1 MKRLILFL
9 LLLILS
15 NVSSAQLYLNK
26 NCKLAYEYTMALR
39 FEKAN
44 AYINKEKQI
53 HPDNDYLPYLES
65 YIGFLKSFI
74 SEDDRVFEENKEKM
88 DIALEALDNLND
100 DSPYKNYLKANVNLQ
115 WAFARIKFGEY
126 FTSAIEINRAY
137 RLIEKNTKSFPEF
150 YPNKITH
157 AVLTIIIGLVPEKYD
172 WILDLVSMEGSVQQ
186 GTQEL
191 YKFLDLANKDSEY
204 AYLKNECL
212 FYLGFIEINVNPDKT
227 KSQDILQ
234 QIIPLSDSNM
244 LFNLLAINILSK
256 SGRYVETE
264 LQFKK
269 LANKNDYYPI
279 YFLDYLHADYYLKEM
294 ETDSAKKYYA
304 QFLKNFKGK
313 NYIKDAW
320 RKTAWT
326 FLIEGNKQKYKQLM
340 SAVGNSG
347 NADIGID
354 KDANIEYKKGE
365 VPNISLI
372 KSRLLFDGFKYNMA
386 LSELENIDNSTLNFD
401 QLLEKNY
408 RYARIMHK
416 TNNIEDAKKYYKNV
430 VLSSDLT
437 KEYYPANSAL
447 NLGEIYELQDSL
459 SMAFLYY
466 NKCTKMDFDQ
476 FENGIKSMAK
486 EGIRRVNKA
495 KKD

>member
-1 MKRLILFL
+1 MKRLIIFL
-9 LLLILS
+9 LLLILFKS
-15 NVSSAQLYLNK
+15 SSAHLYVNE
-26 NCKLAYEYTMALR
+26 NCKQAYEYALALR
-39 FEKAN
+39 FEKAEF
-44 AYINKEKQI
+44 YINKEREV
-53 HPDNDYLPYLES
+53 HPDNVYLAYLES

-74 SEDDRVFEENKEKM
+74 SEDDLVFKANKDKM
-88 DIALEALDNLND
+88 DLALESIEKLDNA
-100 DSPYKNYLKANVNLQ
+100 SPYKDYLKANVNLQ

-137 RLIEKNTKSFPEF
+137 RLIEKNNKNFPDF

-157 AVLTIIIGLVPEKYD
+157 AVLTIIIGIVPDKYD
-172 WILDLVSMEGSVQQ
+172 WVLDLVSMEGSVQN
-186 GTQEL
+186 GTLEL
-191 YKFLDLANKDSEY
+191 YKFLDITKKDSEY

-212 FYLGFIEINVNPDKT
+212 FYLGFIEVNINPDKS
-227 KSQDILQ
+227 KSQNILQ

-244 LFNLLAINILSK
+244 LFNFLSINILSK
-256 SGRYVETE
+256 SGRFVEME
-264 LQFKK
+264 IQFKK
-269 LANKNDYYPI
+269 LENKNDYYPI
-279 YFLDYLHADYYLKEM
+279 YFLDYLYADYYLKEL

-326 FLIEGNKQKYKQLM
+326 FLIEGNEQKYKQLM

-354 KDANIEYKKGE
+354 KDANIEYEKGE
-365 VPNISLI
+365 IPNVSLV

-386 LSELENIDNSTLNFD
+386 LSELENIDNSNLNFD
-401 QLLEKNY
+401 QLLEKDY

-416 TNNIEDAKKYYKNV
+416 TNSIADAKKYYKQV

-437 KEYYPANSAL
+437 REYFPANSAL

-459 SMAFLYY
+459 SMALLYY

-495 KKD
+495 QKE